1 MTSRRSYCLLH
12 TVGEYTMQQDEQIN
26 STPSDEVDNNTPYSE
41 QHPMA
46 MSGINSKYSQQELG
60 FSEDEKMLMVY
71 KRNELIL
78 GKYSLSTSSHKLFS
92 AILTKVHPYQDGIP
106 SMNLKKSDLGRLLG
120 ISRQAVQ
127 QSFVKMAKELADLKV
142 GMDMSKKTWAE
153 QQETENLEAAKEGRP
168 ARQIAQPSEESWE
181 MIPIF
186 YKIANN
192 DADNSLLIQFHPDAK
207 PFLSNLR
214 GHFTYY
220 HYLEI
225 RDVKSQYG
233 IRFYEICRFILPLT
247 AVSKGRTVAQHT
259 FTLDELKKILEV
271 TAKTYDVF
279 NKFESKIIKV
289 SQKSMQDTDL
299 AFDYK
304 VHRRKEIDKP
314 HAITIIARINNPN
327 LIRGLADPDDLGEW
341 QAMLATFTKK
351 QQEDIQFFSEERK
364 KRNVNYYLRK
374 AKTDDIKKPKPWII
388 KAIKQDYAGIEKL
401 RFFDTVDRYA
411 RNFID
416 DILIKDWVGPSYSEE
431 DRDEAVRGTF
441 NTENLRSRFEKY
453 KEANMSD
460 DEWKK
465 DKQQRRRAMSE
476 QILAD
481 SGLLDGLD
489 DWDQPS
495 YDIKDVEG
503 EVIEG
508 ELCS

>member
-1 MTSRRSYCLLH
+1 
-12 TVGEYTMQQDEQIN
+12 MQQDEQIN
-26 STPSDEVDNNTPYSE
+26 SANGDQIDDNSMSYSE

-46 MSGINSKYSQQELG
+46 ISGINSKYSQQELG
-60 FSEDEKMLMVY
+60 FEEDDKMLMVY

-78 GKYSLSTSSHKLFS
+78 GRYSLSTSSHKLFS

-106 SMNLKKSDLGRLLG
+106 SINLKQSDLGRLLG

-127 QSFVKMAKELADLKV
+127 QSFVKMAKELVGLNV
-142 GMDMSKKTWAE
+142 GMDMSKKAWAD
-153 QQETENLEAAKEGRP
+153 QQEAENREAAREGRP
-168 ARQIAQPSEESWE
+168 ARQIAQPAEESLE
-181 MIPIF
+181 IIPIF
-186 YKIANN
+186 HKIAHN
-192 DADNSLLIQFHPDAK
+192 DADNSLLIQFHPEAK
-207 PFLSNLR
+207 SFLSNLR

-247 AVSKGRTVAQHT
+247 AVAKGRTVAQHT
-259 FTLDELKKILEV
+259 FNLDELKKILEV

-314 HAITIIARINNPN
+314 HSITIIARINNPDFAK
-327 LIRGLADPDDLGEW
+327 GLPDPDDLGEW
-341 QAMLATFTKK
+341 KAILTTFTKK
-351 QQEDIQFFSEERK
+351 QCEDVQMYSEERK
-364 KRNVNYYLRK
+364 KRNINYYLK
-374 AKTDDIKKPKPWII
+374 KSKTDDIKKPKGWMI
-388 KAIKQDYAGIEKL
+388 KAIRDDYAGIEKL
-401 RFFDTVDRYA
+401 RFFNTADRYA

-416 DILIKDWVGPSYSEE
+416 DILIKEWLGPNLSEE

-441 NTENLRSRFEKY
+441 NTDKLRSFFEKY
-453 KEANMSD
+453 KEDNMSE

-476 QILAD
+476 QILKD
-481 SGLLDGLD
+481 SGLLDAVD
-489 DWDQPS
+489 DWDQPVH
-495 YDIKDVEG
+495 DIKDVEG
-503 EVIEG
+503 EVIG
-508 ELCS
+508 